1 MSCLNSLLAEV
12 RTWLTANIAKLRAYH
27 AERIFTNLKSINT
40 WLKDAM
46 HSTNS
51 NSKKSQK
58 LRSCAHLNSD
68 HKSSRLNKKVALI
81 HGLVILIISPNL
93 LKEKMEFSLVDR
105 RHRWFLCSSVQE
117 NKCTSWMSDLNQTD
131 QQLDWSVSIWKCYS
145 KMFYLEFS
153 LDLKK

>member
-12 RTWLTANIAKLRAYH
+12 RTWLTANIAKLSAYH

-105 RHRWFLCSSVQE
+105 RHR
-117 NKCTSWMSDLNQTD
+117 
-131 QQLDWSVSIWKCYS
+131 
-145 KMFYLEFS
+145 
-153 LDLKK
+153 